1 MKHLSKIFKDH
12 EKQATKQWFLPHFT
26 VTKEDRVTTKVHLV
40 FDEVVK
46 HHRKILSDAILPKR
60 PRASTRHEEP
70 LNSFPP
76 CTCSSYK
83 WNLRNVLAS
92 GIAERRLLVSP
103 VPLALQESLMY
114 MNFNACPL
122 QTLPCHFSSYENYH
136 LINLW
141 FFKTNPR
148 KIYINYLP
156 LK

>member
-12 EKQATKQWFLPHFT
+12 VKQATRQWFLPHFT

-60 PRASTRHEEP
+60 PRTSTRHEEHI
-70 LNSFPP
+70 NSFPP

-83 WNLRNVLAS
+83 WNLWNVLAS
-92 GIAERRLLVSP
+92 GIAERRLPVSP

-114 MNFNACPL
+114 MNFNS
-122 QTLPCHFSSYENYH
+122 CHFSSYENDH

-148 KIYINYLP
+148 KICINYLP
-156 LK
+156 LE